1 MNEKFM
7 REAIKQA
14 QKAAAIGE
22 TPIGAVIV
30 QDGKIIARGYNKRE
44 TKKNAL
50 LHAEIIAI
58 DKACKKLGGWRLPR
72 CDMYVTLEP
81 CPMCSGAIIN
91 ARIDNIYFGA
101 YDKKS
106 GCAGSAANLFEN
118 GMFNHDVNVT
128 GGIMEKECARILSDF
143 FKELREKKK
152 RAKHK
157 TPIRNN

>member
-14 QKAAAIGE
+14 QKAAEIGE

-30 QDGKIIARGYNKRE
+30 HDGKIIARGYNKRE

-58 DKACKKLGGWRLPR
+58 DKACRKLGGWRLPQ

-91 ARIDNIYFGA
+91 ARIDNVYFGA
-101 YDKKS
+101 FDKKS
-106 GCAGSAANLFEN
+106 GCAGSAANLFEK
-118 GMFNHDVNVT
+118 GLFNYDVNVT
-128 GGIMEKECARILSDF
+128 GGIMEKECAQILSDF

-152 RAKHK
+152 KSK
-157 TPIRNN
+157 TQHTDSE